1 MSTPVTPAIEPLREI
16 LATLERAG
24 LPHAIGASGL
34 LMALGLV
41 DQVNDWDV
49 TVEADVESLAATVS
63 GRAFTRHGNSG
74 GHADHKLTFDAE
86 KVELI
91 ARFAFFVPGGV
102 VRIPTVV
109 TGTWNGLPIGSPAA
123 WAAAYAIMAEQEN
136 DARRAE
142 RADLLFEWLEH
153 SGARDP
159 ALDLIL
165 AEPLPPAISERLQAI
180 SALRPRSPS
189 ARHH

>member
-1 MSTPVTPAIEPLREI
+1 
-16 LATLERAG
+16 
-24 LPHAIGASGL
+24 
-34 LMALGLV
+34 
-41 DQVNDWDV
+41 
-49 TVEADVESLAATVS
+49 VESLAATVS

-142 RADLLFEWLEH
+142 RADCC
-153 SGARDP
+153 SSGSRIRARGPGARPDP
-159 ALDLIL
+159 RRAAAARDR
-165 AEPLPPAISERLQAI
+165 ERLQAI

>member
-1 MSTPVTPAIEPLREI
+1 MSTLVTPPIEPLREI
-16 LATLERAG
+16 LAMLERAG

-41 DQVNDWDV
+41 DRVNDWDV
-49 TVEADVESLAATVS
+49 TVDADVETLAATVS

-91 ARFAFFVPGGV
+91 SHFAFFVPDGV

-109 TGTWNGLPIGSPAA
+109 TGTWQGLPIGSPAA
-123 WAAAYAIMAEQEN
+123 WAAAYAIMAGQEN

-142 RADLLFEWLEH
+142 RAERLFDWL
-153 SGARDP
+153 AMAPQPDP
-159 ALDLIL
+159 GLDLVL
-165 AEPLPPAISERLQAI
+165 AEPLPESIAERLRAI
-180 SALRPRSPS
+180 SALRPPSPS